1 MAGTIVVGVDGSDT
15 AFKAA
20 ETAAQL
26 AAQTG
31 ATLHVVT
38 AFDEDA
44 AEEIKVGS
52 DSWLVSGSG
61 DAEGLANSIAA
72 KLRSIAPTITFGI
85 GQGKPHEVLI
95 TEADRV
101 QATMI
106 VVGNRRMQGVGRIL
120 GSVANSVAHHAPCDV
135 YIVKTV

>member
-20 ETAAQL
+20 EAAASL

-31 ATLHVVT
+31 STLHVVT
-38 AFDEDA
+38 AFGEDA

-52 DSWLVSGSG
+52 DSWLVSGAG
-61 DAEGLANSIAA
+61 DAEGLATSIAA
-72 KLRSIAPTITFGI
+72 KLRSITPTISFGV
-85 GQGKPHEVLI
+85 GHGKPHEVLI
-95 TEADRV
+95 TEAERV
-101 QATMI
+101 NATMI
-106 VVGNRRMQGVGRIL
+106 VVGNRRMQGAGRIL
-120 GSVANSVAHHAPCDV
+120 GSVANSVAHRAPCDV